1 MSYRPCNPVV
11 PDLSLASIPPYLTDG
26 KMTDNYDVIVIGAGA
41 TGENVADRTQKGG
54 LSIVII
60 ESELVGGECSP
71 TGPVCLPRRFC
82 EPGRACGRR
91 NEPMV
96 SGVP

>member
-1 MSYRPCNPVV
+1 MV
-11 PDLSLASIPPYLTDG
+11 PGLSLASIPSYLTDG

-60 ESELVGGECSP
+60 ESELVGGECSLLGLYAYQGASASRGGHAGGETNP
-71 TGPVCLPRRFC
+71 WC
-82 EPGRACGRR
+82 PGCRDR
-91 NEPMV
+91 
-96 SGVP
+96 